1 MKTLKIL
8 AILAIFVPAIAF
20 AQTATMV
27 AQPTDDT
34 SSTEIDF
41 VETGGGGTEGSSKGN
56 VEAEFKVEEGE
67 KGQPEHDPG
76 VMIMEAASTDQETGI
91 DDGEFGV
98 TSVDDGK
105 DTRKEPGEKAGTE
118 DINIGV
124 GEMKG
129 EVGGDGEDIG
139 APSSGRTTYDS
150 FFDIFVDIG
159 GEGAQEAIDVFIK
172 LGDIKGESS
181 DEAMEDDEAGEVTF
195 GDGETGA
202 RPSKPRE
209 IVVVG
214 SKVKEVV
221 RSSNVNVRG
230 WDPEK
235 KEMTIS
241 PDDINKSEDFL
252 DFVGALTLSDENIE
266 EVSFYFNKIEME
278 YDQPAKLFGFI
289 NMSMRNRNG

>member
-8 AILAIFVPAIAF
+8 AILAIFIPAFAI
-20 AQTATMV
+20 AQTATLRV
-27 AQPTDDT
+27 EP
-34 SSTEIDF
+34 
-41 VETGGGGTEGSSKGN
+41 VETTSTGIKED
-56 VEAEFKVEEGE
+56 
-67 KGQPEHDPG
+67 DPG
-76 VMIMEAASTDQETGI
+76 VTSGGVEEPD
-91 DDGEFGV
+91 FGV
-98 TSVDDGK
+98 TSAEPETTGIEHEDIGITGDDEESRADSFFDVFTEIEVDSMN
-105 DTRKEPGEKAGTE
+105 ESGEKGGTE

-124 GEMKG
+124 GEMKS

-139 APSSGRTTYDS
+139 APSSGRATYDS

-159 GEGAQEAIDVFIK
+159 GEGTQAAIDAFIK
-172 LGDIKGESS
+172 LGDIKGEST
-181 DEAMEDDEAGEVTF
+181 DEAMEDDEAGEITF

-221 RSSNVNVRG
+221 RSGNVEVRG

-235 KEMTIS
+235 KEMTIG
-241 PDDINKSEDFL
+241 PDDVEKPEDFL

-266 EVSFYFNKIEME
+266 EVSFNFENIKME
-278 YDQPAKLFGFI
+278 YDQPAKLFGFLQD
-289 NMSMRNRNG
+289 